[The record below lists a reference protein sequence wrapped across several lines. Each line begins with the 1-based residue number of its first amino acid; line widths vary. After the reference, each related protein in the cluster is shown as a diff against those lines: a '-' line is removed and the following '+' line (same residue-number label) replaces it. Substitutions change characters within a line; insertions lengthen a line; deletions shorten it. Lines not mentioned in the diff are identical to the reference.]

1 MPRKTQNS
9 TSPVPIAFAVDAGEG
24 SADESGES
32 QPQVVVAREASEAA
46 PPSKPAKDPRAT
58 PAMQQYER
66 FKKMHPGCILLFRIG
81 DFYEM
86 FDDDA
91 VAVSQA
97 IGLTLTQRTAGVPM
111 AGMPFHQ
118 LEIYLR
124 KLTDK
129 GFRVAVCE
137 QLMEASLA
145 KGLVPRAVTRVI
157 TPGTLVDESLLDESS
172 TVAIAAITLPAQ
184 ALVSAPDALQVVGV
198 AVCDVSTGEFVTLDC
213 AASSLADVLVRK
225 SVKEVLVA
233 DPSGGVAHVGTKAP
247 AWLSTL
253 LAPLGM
259 ATSPRPAWHF
269 RSKDSFQCL
278 AQHFGLVTLEAL
290 GMRDDEPC
298 AIAAGALLR
307 YVQETQT
314 INPDEVRAAQVQL
327 AQQGVSSRGAATT
340 STTTTPASSPLAGRR
355 TDLRHIQPP
364 RKQDNRGGLLI
375 DTVSLRSLEVE
386 RTLRAAMPMYSQSGA
401 ASGAGT
407 SDGTLLGLFLGARAG
422 HGACRTAMGKRLL
435 REWLCS
441 PLCDVGQIEE
451 RQQLIEGLVLER
463 ELAKHVGEL
472 LTGVQDVARIVGRVA
487 LGRATPRDVVG
498 LAQSLARIVQL
509 PNALKG
515 TPRAQATIAGLL
527 AHCQALTQLASHIE
541 SVCVEQPPPHLR
553 EGGLV
558 RDGVDAELDEARSLQ
573 KDAGSWLSAYQARLI
588 ELYNLPSLRVAYNK
602 VAGYYIELPL
612 AQART
617 APPELRRMQTLRNA
631 ERFMTPEL
639 HEFER
644 KATSADARALDRER
658 SLFLQLC
665 DACHELLAPITIAGH
680 VAATLDAL
688 LALADKAM
696 ARNWVKPRI
705 THDAVLHIEQ
715 GRHPVLDEL
724 LQTSC
729 VPNDCVLGLQAGAT
743 TQSATGARLALIT
756 GPNMAGKSTYIRQ
769 VALLT
774 LLAHVGSFV
783 PAQAATIGLT
793 DRIFT
798 RIGADDALHAGQ
810 STFMVEMIETARI
823 LHNATPKSLVILDEV
838 GRGTSTLDGL
848 SLAWAIVEKLA
859 GSAESNGPRTLFAT
873 HYHELTD
880 LAERLPTRVQN
891 LHVAVREWPAGDDHA
906 QIVFLHRILPGKTDQ
921 SYGLHVARLAGMP
934 AGVVSRARQVLDG
947 LAVHA
952 GHNQQVDGAA
962 SEQPAASRGRKR
974 ADTSRVSPASTQAHE
989 PAQLGLFATTHFI
1002 AHPAVE
1008 QLKQMRIENLSP
1020 MQAFDALRELVE
1032 QAKKVPSI
1040 DAG

>member
-1 MPRKTQNS
+1 MAK
-9 TSPVPIAFAVDAGEG
+9 
-24 SADESGES
+24 
-32 QPQVVVAREASEAA
+32 AA
-46 PPSKPAKDPRAT
+46 PTHLHDRKDQNDPHDADNEHADAACATAGSNMAAQTVADSKLTETKLTEPKLTEPKPADAKPAKDPRAT

-86 FDDDA
+86 FDEDA

-118 LEIYLR
+118 LETYLR

-157 TPGTLVDESLLDESS
+157 TPGTLVDETLLDESS
-172 TVAIAAITLPAQ
+172 SATIAALSLPANALGNAPEPV
-184 ALVSAPDALQVVGV
+184 ALVGA
-198 AVCDVSTGEFVTLDC
+198 AVCDVSTGEFVAFEC
-213 AASSLADVLVRK
+213 GASSIADLLVRH
-225 SVKEVLVA
+225 SVKEVLVQ
-233 DPSGGVAHVGTKAP
+233 DPTGGVAHVGTRAP

-253 LAPLGM
+253 LAPLGI

-269 RSKDSFQCL
+269 RSKDSLECIT
-278 AQHFGLVTLEAL
+278 QHFGLRTLEAL

-314 INPDEVRAAQVQL
+314 INPEEARAVQTQL
-327 AQQGVSSRGAATT
+327 AQQQVTAT
-340 STTTTPASSPLAGRR
+340 ASSPLAGRR
-355 TDLRHIQPP
+355 SDLRHLQPP
-364 RKQDNRGGLLI
+364 RKLDNRSGLII

-386 RTLRAAMPMYSQSGA
+386 RTLRASAPMIVQPGA
-401 ASGAGT
+401 NAG
-407 SDGTLLGLFLGARAG
+407 DGTLLGLFLSARPG

-441 PLCDVGQIEE
+441 PLCDITQIRE
-451 RQQLIEGLVLER
+451 RQNVVEAFALER
-463 ELAKHVGEL
+463 EQAQRVGEL
-472 LTGVQDVARIVGRVA
+472 LTGVQDIARIAGRIA

-498 LAQSLARIVQL
+498 LAQSLLRVVQL
-509 PNALKG
+509 PEALQGSKAAKHVALLSQHV
-515 TPRAQATIAGLL
+515 PQLRAL
-527 AHCQALTQLASHIE
+527 AERVASM
-541 SVCVEQPPPHLR
+541 CVEQPPPHLR

-558 RDGVDAELDEARSLQ
+558 RDGVDPELDEARSLER
-573 KDAGSWLSAYQARLI
+573 DAGAWLADYQAKLI
-588 ELYNLPSLRVAYNK
+588 QQFNLPSLRVGYNK
-602 VAGYYIELPL
+602 VAGYFIELPS

-617 APPELRRMQTLRNA
+617 APPELRRTQTLRNA

-639 HEFER
+639 SDFER
-644 KATSADARALDRER
+644 KASGAQARALDRER
-658 SLFLQLC
+658 AIFLSLC
-665 DACHELLAPITIAGH
+665 DACHGLLSAITTAGH
-680 VAATLDAL
+680 VVAALDCL
-688 LALADKAM
+688 LALADKA
-696 ARNWVKPRI
+696 AVRGWTKPTI
-705 THDAVLHIEQ
+705 VSDAVLHIEQ

-729 VPNDCVLGLQAGAT
+729 VPNDCELGSSTRKESGSGHNT
-743 TQSATGARLALIT
+743 SARLALIT

-783 PAQAATIGLT
+783 PATSCTIGLT

-823 LHNATPKSLVILDEV
+823 LHHATQRSLVVLDEV

-859 GSAESNGPRTLFAT
+859 GESAENPGPRTLFAT

-880 LAERLPTRVQN
+880 LAERHPKQVQN

-921 SYGLHVARLAGMP
+921 SYGLHVAKLAGMP
-934 AGVVSRARQVLDG
+934 AGVVQRAREVLDG
-947 LAVHA
+947 LAVHGA
-952 GHNQQVDGAA
+952 EEPSQGDRKNNQLQ
-962 SEQPAASRGRKR
+962 EQRGKRR
-974 ADTSRVSPASTQAHE
+974 ADTSRIAASSP
-989 PAQLGLFATTHFI
+989 QLGLFATT
-1002 AHPAVE
+1002 AYVPHPAIDA
-1008 QLKQMRIENLSP
+1008 LKQVSIESLSP
-1020 MQAFDALRELVE
+1020 MQAFDLLRGLVAQVRSE
-1032 QAKKVPSI
+1032 GPR
-1040 DAG
+1040 